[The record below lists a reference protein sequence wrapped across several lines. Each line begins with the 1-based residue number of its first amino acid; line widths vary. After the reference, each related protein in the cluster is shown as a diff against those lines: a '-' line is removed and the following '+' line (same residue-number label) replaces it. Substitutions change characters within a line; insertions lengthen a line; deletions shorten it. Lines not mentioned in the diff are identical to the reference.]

1 MAVDKSSSGQAR
13 PTKQDCL
20 LRHLSFHGELDAMLQ
35 STDLWLTKV
44 AKYLSGGISCK
55 HSAKEAPFEETWRR
69 IKEQEEVKGDLLTG
83 RDVCH

>member
-1 MAVDKSSSGQAR
+1 
-13 PTKQDCL
+13 
-20 LRHLSFHGELDAMLQ
+20 MLQ

-69 IKEQEEVKGDLLTG
+69 IKEQEEVNGDLLTG